1 MRTQHFPHMARPD
14 TDKRRVQM
22 MDIARLA
29 GVSASTVSRALSGS
43 KLINP
48 ETRQRIVDLAQSLN
62 YSINASAKNLRLGYN
77 RTIGVV
83 IPYDRKTRQHIS
95 DPFFLGMLGSLA
107 DALTDRGHDL
117 LLSRVDAERLDDLA
131 EIYDT
136 GRAGAVAV
144 IGQWG
149 HHDQLNAL
157 AVRGVPFVVW
167 GAHLPQQLYCTIG
180 TDNVRG
186 GRLATEHLLS
196 LGRQRI
202 AFMGDVTMPE
212 AAQRHEGYEAALR
225 AAGIEPDPAL
235 HIPTSFRGDDAQA
248 AMRAFL
254 KKRQHFDGLFAASDL
269 IAMNAMGV
277 LLSQGRRVPEDVS
290 VVGYDDVAAAE
301 HWHPPLTTIR
311 QPLDDAGV
319 AMVDCL
325 LQAAK
330 GERPSSR
337 LLDATLILRGSTA
350 PATRAT

>member
-1 MRTQHFPHMARPD
+1 MARPD

-167 GAHLPQQLYCTIG
+167 VAHLPQQLYCTIG

-202 AFMGDVTMPE
+202 AFMGDVTMP
-212 AAQRHEGYEAALR
+212 
-225 AAGIEPDPAL
+225 
-235 HIPTSFRGDDAQA
+235 
-248 AMRAFL
+248 
-254 KKRQHFDGLFAASDL
+254 
-269 IAMNAMGV
+269 
-277 LLSQGRRVPEDVS
+277 
-290 VVGYDDVAAAE
+290 
-301 HWHPPLTTIR
+301 
-311 QPLDDAGV
+311 
-319 AMVDCL
+319 
-325 LQAAK
+325 
-330 GERPSSR
+330 
-337 LLDATLILRGSTA
+337 
-350 PATRAT
+350 